1 MFYRKVY
8 WTSERTTKNN
18 WTQGVMHQM
27 KSLEKQFEELIIS
40 NVPKN
45 INLALPV
52 GQDIELKSIL
62 ENLVEKV
69 NENSKQIEAVRRDIF
84 ALETKMRRND
94 SYFKSYW

>member
-1 MFYRKVY
+1 
-8 WTSERTTKNN
+8 
-18 WTQGVMHQM
+18 M

-62 ENLVEKV
+62 ENLVVKV